1 MKDLLFIGEH
11 PMQLEFRRATM
22 NDATVIAQFSADMA
36 LETENLTLD
45 RERVRRGVEA
55 ALRDPAKGFYVL
67 AIADEK
73 VIAQTMITFEWSDWS
88 NGMRWW
94 VQSVYVHPD
103 YRRRG
108 IYRGL
113 FEHLRGMAEREEA
126 VCCLRLYVHRENR
139 AAQAVYQK
147 LGFHET
153 KYHLYEMD
161 LPRTS

>member
-1 MKDLLFIGEH
+1 
-11 PMQLEFRRATM
+11 MQLEFRRATM
-22 NDATVIAQFSADMA
+22 NDATVIAQFNAAMA

-45 RERVRRGVEA
+45 RERVRRGVEVT
-55 ALRDPAKGFYVL
+55 LRDPAKGFYVL
-67 AIADEK
+67 AVAEEK

-103 YRRRG
+103 YRGRG

-113 FEHLRGMAEREEA
+113 FEYLRGLAREAET
-126 VCCLRLYVHRENR
+126 VFSLRLYVHNENR
-139 AAQAVYQK
+139 GAQAVYQK

-153 KYHLYEMD
+153 KYDLYQMD
-161 LPRTS
+161 LPRSG